1 MVLSQ
6 LTASN
11 IKGMQQEA
19 DFYLEKME
27 ASKQPSRS
35 SEGRLASKAFRE
47 ADWSYLKA
55 LTKVSFAP
63 GALLREPSLEIPTQ
77 IHTESHTDRVRKH
90 YL

>member
-1 MVLSQ
+1 MVHSQ

-27 ASKQPSRS
+27 ASKQPCRF
-35 SEGRLASKAFRE
+35 SEGRLASKVSRE
-47 ADWSYLKA
+47 ADWSYPKA

-63 GALLREPSLEIPTQ
+63 GTLLREPSLEIPTQ
-77 IHTESHTDRVRKH
+77 IHTESHTD
-90 YL
+90 